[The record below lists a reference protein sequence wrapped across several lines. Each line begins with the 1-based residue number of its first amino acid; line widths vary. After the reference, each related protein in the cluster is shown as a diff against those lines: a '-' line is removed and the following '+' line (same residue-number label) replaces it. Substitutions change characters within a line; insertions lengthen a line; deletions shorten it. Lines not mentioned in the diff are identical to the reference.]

1 MAFAIER
8 FFECVEL
15 KARAAGNEASE
26 LVTAL
31 VRDELPRSLPKL
43 QKCEKE
49 TWVSWGLLLDKE

>member
-1 MAFAIER
+1 MLFER
-8 FFECVEL
+8 VEQT
-15 KARAAGNEASE
+15 ARAAGNQVTE

-49 TWVSWGLLLDKE
+49 TWVSWGLLLGKE